1 MICGHQ
7 SKNHLSAQE
16 IELPVFAYGLSVK
29 WLPFWILPSIHRS
42 SKQDS
47 EVTYKLMAEN
57 VVQGISQYGGC
68 LYYSEFSDYCF
79 YSHLSLSIENTY
91 KIKYKKLALYPKT
104 SFLRGPS
111 VLSD

>member
-1 MICGHQ
+1 MICDHQ

-57 VVQGISQYGGC
+57 VC
-68 LYYSEFSDYCF
+68 KE
-79 YSHLSLSIENTY
+79 
-91 KIKYKKLALYPKT
+91 
-104 SFLRGPS
+104 
-111 VLSD
+111 